1 MNEERPIE
9 KLLRRYAKQRADEA
23 GSPPDLHPA
32 TRGLLQGEVARQFG
46 QPRPAGRRFWALLRT
61 RWAFGAAVAA
71 IVLITGAFLLPSLRR
86 GNTPTELAQ
95 AKEELKLAK
104 AVAPPKAANAPTRDN
119 LAERELIPL
128 PEVRPARTSGSLAGE
143 PNDKSRAITATAAE
157 PSPTPGPP
165 GGDLKREARA
175 PLESLPA
182 SPAAPTVVVRSRTES
197 VALAT
202 PTPAERGLGT
212 EEAAPKSATAPRAE
226 LAAAA
231 LAQRDAALATST
243 VAPGHAGGT
252 KPAVDERSTRLRP
265 DADATAR
272 SYSKTTL
279 ARGGGLERDRP
290 GDNSQRFANL
300 SQAAPTGKAADRI
313 APPVLQD
320 FQVTQSGNEVRVIDQ
335 DGSVYLGV
343 VEEFTDADRKKVAAA
358 PAFAGQAQ
366 TGAKL
371 SDKDRASQQAETP
384 VAYRVTGTNR
394 TLNQAVVFTWN
405 FVDATNAVAQARR
418 QPLQKA
424 FNNANNA
431 QSFPELLQ
439 NSAINGRA
447 QIQAGREFEVNAVPV
462 QNMK

>member
-23 GSPPDLHPA
+23 GPPPDLHPA
-32 TRGLLQGEVARQFG
+32 TRGILQGEVVRQFG
-46 QPRPAGRRFWALLRT
+46 RPRPAGRRFWAFVRT
-61 RWAFGAAVAA
+61 RWVFGAAVAA
-71 IVLITGAFLLPSLRR
+71 IVLITGALLLPSLRR

-95 AKEELKLAK
+95 AKQELKPGK
-104 AVAPPKAANAPTRDN
+104 AVAPPKTANAPTRDS
-119 LAERELIPL
+119 LAERELTSL
-128 PEVRPARTSGSLAGE
+128 PEVRPARTSGNLAGE
-143 PNDKSRAITATAAE
+143 SNDKPRAIIATAAE
-157 PSPTPGPP
+157 PSPSPGPP
-165 GGDLKREARA
+165 GEQLKREARA

-202 PTPAERGLGT
+202 P
-212 EEAAPKSATAPRAE
+212 RAE
-226 LAAAA
+226 PAAAA
-231 LAQRDAALATST
+231 LAQTDAALATST
-243 VAPGHAGGT
+243 VTPGNSSGP
-252 KPAVDERSTRLRP
+252 KPAVDESYTQLRP
-265 DADATAR
+265 NADATAR
-272 SYSKTTL
+272 SYSRTSL

-290 GDNSQRFANL
+290 GDNSQRFSNL

-343 VEEFTDADRKKVAAA
+343 VEEFADTDRKKVAAA
-358 PAFAGQAQ
+358 SAFAGQAQ
-366 TGAKL
+366 NGTKL
-371 SDKDRASQQAETP
+371 SDKDRASQPDATP

-405 FVDATNAVAQARR
+405 FVDATNALAQARR

-462 QNMK
+462 QNVK